1 MKKSLITFFIFSFV
15 SFGLFA
21 KENQNNANDS
31 IIFGKL
37 TNDSIIFG
45 KLINDYGTIAF
56 GSDGSCE
63 FRFTNKMESAL
74 VIHNV
79 QASCGC
85 TVADWPKEPIP
96 AGKTGVIKVK
106 YNTNITGPFH
116 KTITVNSNA
125 KNPTVVLQINGN
137 VVSGQ

>member
-15 SFGLFA
+15 SLGLFA
-21 KENQNNANDS
+21 KENQNSTNDS

-45 KLINDYGTIAF
+45 KLINDYGTIVL

-63 FRFTNKMESAL
+63 FRFTNKMKSAL

-79 QASCGC
+79 KASCGC

-106 YNTNITGPFH
+106 YNTNIAGPFH

-125 KNPTVVLQINGN
+125 KNPTVVLQIKGN